1 MPNTPEVTQGATLLN
16 SVVRQATGQSAI
28 GNLTNLATFVSTATT
43 LLTIGKDPV
52 LNALT
57 QVMEPTIFAER
68 PYDQPLASLAIPG
81 ERWGNIIRK
90 LAPVADEMEDDNA
103 WLWPVAYDASQNPAD
118 GYHESVDPYAIHKQD
133 ALETHFMGSVSYMQ
147 HFTTFENQFDVA
159 FHGPAEL
166 TQFFQMLVTERRN
179 DRESFE
185 EAKARLLQLNF
196 IGAILDENNSNRVVH
211 LLTEYNGI
219 SGQSLSATD
228 IMQQGNFEAFVRWMY
243 AKIRTIVG
251 QMRARSNKFQT
262 NITGKTILRH
272 TDANNLRVAIYRPFM
287 EYISSMVLS
296 NLYNADMMR
305 LPTYEAID
313 YWQSINTPGTINVTP
328 VYTDTSGSPKTGN
341 AVNNAT
347 VIGLIHD
354 RDALGYAM
362 RDFRMPAPIYNPRGL
377 YWNTY
382 VHARFTAC
390 QDNTEKAVVL
400 CLD

>member
-1 MPNTPEVTQGATLLN
+1 MPNTPEVAQGATLLN
-16 SVVRQATGQSAI
+16 AVVKQATGQTAI
-28 GNLTNLATFVSTATT
+28 GNLANLSNFVSTATT
-43 LLTIGKDPV
+43 LLALGKDPV

-57 QVMEPTIFAER
+57 QVMETTVFAER

-81 ERWGNIIRK
+81 DRWGNIIRK
-90 LAPVADEMEDDNA
+90 LSPVADEMEDDDA
-103 WLWPVAYDASQNPAD
+103 WLWPVAYDANQNPAD
-118 GYHESVDPYAIHKQD
+118 GFHESEDPFIIHKQD
-133 ALETHFMGSVSYMQ
+133 ALETHFMGSVAYMQ

-166 TQFFQMLVTERRN
+166 AQFFQMLVTERRN

-185 EAKARLLQLNF
+185 EAKARLLQINF
-196 IGAILDENNSNRVVH
+196 IAALIDENDSDRVIH
-211 LLTEYNGI
+211 LLTEYNTA

-228 IMQQGNFEAFVRWMY
+228 IMQAGNFEAFVRWMY
-243 AKIRTIVG
+243 ARIRTIVG

-272 TDANNLRVAIYRPFM
+272 TDANNLRVALYRPFM
-287 EYISSMVLS
+287 EYINSMVLS

-313 YWQSINTPGTINVTP
+313 YWQSIKTPGTINVTP
-328 VYTDTSGSPKTGN
+328 VYTDTSGSPKTGS

-377 YWNTY
+377 YWNSFI
-382 VHARFTAC
+382 HARFTAC

>member
-1 MPNTPEVTQGATLLN
+1 MPNTPEVAQGATLLN
-16 SVVRQATGQSAI
+16 AAVKQATGHNAT
-28 GNLTNLATFVSTATT
+28 GNLANLPTFISTATT
-43 LLTIGKDPV
+43 LLALGKDPV

-57 QVMEPTIFAER
+57 QVMETTVFAER

-81 ERWGNIIRK
+81 DRWGNIIRK
-90 LAPVADEMEDDNA
+90 LSPVADEMEDDDA
-103 WLWPVAYDASQNPAD
+103 WLWPVAYDVSQNPAD
-118 GYHESVDPYAIHKQD
+118 GYHESVDPFIIHKQD
-133 ALETHFMGSVSYMQ
+133 ALETHFMGSVAYMQ
-147 HFTTFENQFDVA
+147 HFTTFETQFDVA

-166 TQFFQMLVTERRN
+166 SRFFQMLVTERRN

-185 EAKARLLQLNF
+185 EAKARLLQINF
-196 IGAILDENNSNRVVH
+196 IAALIDENDSDRVVH
-211 LLTEYNGI
+211 LLTEYNAA

-228 IMQQGNFEAFVRWMY
+228 IMQSGNFEAFVRWMY
-243 AKIRTIVG
+243 ARIRTIVG

-262 NITGKTILRH
+262 NITGKNILRH

-287 EYISSMVLS
+287 EYINSMVLS

-313 YWQSINTPGTINVTP
+313 YWQSIKTPGTINVTP
-328 VYTDTSGSPKTGN
+328 VYTDTTGSPKTGN

-362 RDFRMPAPIYNPRGL
+362 RDLRMPAPIYNPRGE

-382 VHARFTAC
+382 IHGRFTVC

>member
-16 SVVRQATGQSAI
+16 AVVKQATGQTAI
-28 GNLTNLATFVSTATT
+28 GNLANLSNFVSTATT
-43 LLTIGKDPV
+43 LLALGKDPV

-57 QVMEPTIFAER
+57 QVMETTVFAER

-81 ERWGNIIRK
+81 DRWGNILRK
-90 LAPVADEMEDDNA
+90 LSPVADEMEDDDA
-103 WLWPVAYDASQNPAD
+103 WLWPVGYDANQTPPD
-118 GYHESVDPYAIHKQD
+118 GYHKSVDPYIIHKQD
-133 ALETHFMGSVSYMQ
+133 ALETHFMGSVAYMQ
-147 HFTTFENQFDVA
+147 HYTTFENQFDVA

-166 TQFFQMLVTERRN
+166 SRFFQMLVTERRN

-185 EAKARLLQLNF
+185 EAKARLLQINF
-196 IGAILDENNSNRVVH
+196 IAAIIDENDSDRVVH
-211 LLTEYNGI
+211 LLTEYNGA
-219 SGQSLSATD
+219 SGQNLSATD
-228 IMQQGNFEAFVRWMY
+228 IMQAGNFEAFVRWMY

-262 NITGKTILRH
+262 NITGKNILRH
-272 TDANNLRVAIYRPFM
+272 TDANNLRVALYRPFM
-287 EYISSMVLS
+287 EYINSMVLS
-296 NLYNADMMR
+296 NLYNTDMMR

-313 YWQSINTPGTINVTP
+313 YWQSIKTPGTINVTP
-328 VYTDTSGSPKTGN
+328 VYTDTSGSPKTGS

-362 RDFRMPAPIYNPRGL
+362 RDFRMPPPIYNPRGL
-377 YWNTY
+377 YWNSFI
-382 VHARFTAC
+382 HARFTAC
-390 QDNTEKAVVL
+390 QDNTEKAVIL

>member
-1 MPNTPEVTQGATLLN
+1 MPNTPEVAQGATLLN
-16 SVVRQATGQSAI
+16 AVVKQATGQNAI
-28 GNLTNLATFVSTATT
+28 GNLSNLSTFISTATT
-43 LLTIGKDPV
+43 LLALGKDPV

-57 QVMEPTIFAER
+57 QVMETTVFAER

-81 ERWGNIIRK
+81 DRWGNIIRK
-90 LAPVADEMEDDNA
+90 LAPVADEMEDDDA

-118 GYHESVDPYAIHKQD
+118 GYHESVDPFIIHKQD
-133 ALETHFMGSVSYMQ
+133 ALETHFMGSVAYMQ
-147 HFTTFENQFDVA
+147 HFTTFETQFDVA

-166 TQFFQMLVTERRN
+166 SRFFQMLVTERRN

-185 EAKARLLQLNF
+185 EAKARLLQINF
-196 IGAILDENNSNRVVH
+196 IAALIDENDSDRVVH
-211 LLTEYNGI
+211 LLTEYNTA
-219 SGQSLSATD
+219 SGQTLTATD
-228 IMQQGNFEAFVRWMY
+228 IMQSGNFEAFVRWMY
-243 AKIRTIVG
+243 ARIRTIVG

-262 NITGKTILRH
+262 NITGKNILRH

-287 EYISSMVLS
+287 EYINSMVLS

-313 YWQSINTPGTINVTP
+313 YWQSIKTPGTIVVKP
-328 VYTDTSGSPKTGN
+328 VYTDTNGSPKNGAN
-341 AVNNAT
+341 VNNAT

-362 RDFRMPAPIYNPRGL
+362 RDLRMPAPIYNPRGE

-382 VHARFTAC
+382 IHGRFTAC

>member
-1 MPNTPEVTQGATLLN
+1 MPNTPEVAQGATLLN
-16 SVVRQATGQSAI
+16 AVVKQATGQNAI
-28 GNLTNLATFVSTATT
+28 GNLSNLATFISTATT
-43 LLTIGKDPV
+43 LLALGKDPV

-57 QVMEPTIFAER
+57 QVMETTVFAER

-81 ERWGNIIRK
+81 DRWGNIIRK
-90 LAPVADEMEDDNA
+90 LSPVADEMEDDDA
-103 WLWPVAYDASQNPAD
+103 FLWPVAYDVSQNPAD
-118 GYHESVDPYAIHKQD
+118 GYHESVDPFIIHKQD
-133 ALETHFMGSVSYMQ
+133 ALETHFMGSVAYMQ

-166 TQFFQMLVTERRN
+166 SQFFQMLVTERRN

-185 EAKARLLQLNF
+185 EAKARLLQINF
-196 IGAILDENNSNRVVH
+196 IAALIDENDSDRVVH
-211 LLTEYNGI
+211 LLTEYNQA
-219 SGQSLSATD
+219 SGQNLTATD
-228 IMQQGNFEAFVRWMY
+228 IMQSGNFEAFVRWMY
-243 AKIRTIVG
+243 ARIRTIVG

-262 NITGKTILRH
+262 NITGKNILRH

-287 EYISSMVLS
+287 EYINSMVLS
-296 NLYNADMMR
+296 NLYNAGMMR

-313 YWQSINTPGTINVTP
+313 YWQSIKTPGTINVTP
-328 VYTDTSGSPKTGN
+328 VYTDTTGSPKTGN

-362 RDFRMPAPIYNPRGL
+362 RDLRMPAPIYNPRGE

-382 VHARFTAC
+382 IHGRFTAC

>member
-16 SVVRQATGQSAI
+16 AVVKQATGQSAI
-28 GNLTNLATFVSTATT
+28 GNLTNLSTFISTATT
-43 LLTIGKDPV
+43 LLALGKDPV

-57 QVMEPTIFAER
+57 QVMETTVFAER
-68 PYDQPLASLAIPG
+68 PYNQPLASLAIPG
-81 ERWGNIIRK
+81 DRWGNIIRK
-90 LAPVADEMEDDNA
+90 LAPVADEMEDDDA
-103 WLWPVAYDASQNPAD
+103 WKWPVAYDANQSPPD
-118 GYHESVDPYAIHKQD
+118 GFHESVDPFIIHKQD
-133 ALETHFMGSVSYMQ
+133 AIETHFMGSVAYMQ

-166 TQFFQMLVTERRN
+166 SQFFQMLVTERRN

-185 EAKARLLQLNF
+185 EAKARLLQINF
-196 IGAILDENNSNRVVH
+196 IAALLDENNSDRVVH
-211 LLTEYNGI
+211 LLTEYNQA

-228 IMQQGNFEAFVRWMY
+228 IMQGPNFEAFVRWMY
-243 AKIRTIVG
+243 ARIRTIVG

-262 NITGKTILRH
+262 NITGKNILRH
-272 TDANNLRVAIYRPFM
+272 TDSNNLRVAIYRPFM
-287 EYISSMVLS
+287 EYINSMVLS

-313 YWQSINTPGTINVTP
+313 YWQSIQTPGTINVTP
-328 VYTDTSGSPKTGN
+328 VYTDTTGSPKNGS

-362 RDFRMPAPIYNPRGL
+362 RDFRMPAPIYNPRGEF
-377 YWNTY
+377 WNTFI
-382 VHARFTAC
+382 HARFTAC

>member
-1 MPNTPEVTQGATLLN
+1 MPNAPEVTQGATLLN
-16 SVVRQATGQSAI
+16 AVVKQATGQSAI
-28 GNLTNLATFVSTATT
+28 GNLTNLSTFVSTATT
-43 LLTIGKDPV
+43 LLALGKDPV

-57 QVMEPTIFAER
+57 QVMETTVFAER

-81 ERWGNIIRK
+81 DRWGNIIRK
-90 LAPVADEMEDDNA
+90 LSPVADEMEDDSA
-103 WLWPVAYDASQNPAD
+103 WIWPVAYDASQNPAD
-118 GYHESVDPYAIHKQD
+118 GYHEEVDPFIIHKQD
-133 ALETHFMGSVSYMQ
+133 ALETLFMGSVAYMQ

-166 TQFFQMLVTERRN
+166 SQFFQMLVTERRN

-185 EAKARLLQLNF
+185 EAKARLLQINF
-196 IGAILDENNSNRVVH
+196 IAALLDENNSDRVVH
-211 LLTEYNGI
+211 LLTEYNRA
-219 SGQSLSATD
+219 SGQNLTSTD
-228 IMQQGNFEAFVRWMY
+228 VMQSGNFEAFVRWMY
-243 AKIRTIVG
+243 ARIRTIVG

-262 NITGKTILRH
+262 NITGKNILRH
-272 TDANNLRVAIYRPFM
+272 SDANNLRVAIYRPFM
-287 EYISSMVLS
+287 EYINSMVLS
-296 NLYNADMMR
+296 GLYNADMMR

-313 YWQSINTPGTINVTP
+313 YWQSIQTPGTINVTP
-328 VYTDTSGSPKTGN
+328 VYTGTSGSPVTGS

-362 RDFRMPAPIYNPRGL
+362 RDLRMPAPIYNPRGL

-382 VHARFTAC
+382 IHGRFTAC

>member
-16 SVVRQATGQSAI
+16 AVVKQATGQSAI
-28 GNLTNLATFVSTATT
+28 GNLTNLSTFISTATT
-43 LLTIGKDPV
+43 LLALGKDPV

-57 QVMEPTIFAER
+57 QVMETTVFAER
-68 PYDQPLASLAIPG
+68 PYNQPLASLAISA

-90 LAPVADEMEDDNA
+90 LSPVADEMEDDDA
-103 WLWPVAYDASQNPAD
+103 WLWPVAYDANQSPPD
-118 GYHESVDPYAIHKQD
+118 GYHEAVDPFIIHKQD
-133 ALETHFMGSVSYMQ
+133 ALETHFMGSVSYLQ

-166 TQFFQMLVTERRN
+166 SQFFQMLVTERRN

-185 EAKARLLQLNF
+185 EAKARLLQINF
-196 IGAILDENNSNRVVH
+196 IAALIDENNSDRVVH
-211 LLTEYNGI
+211 LLTEYNTA
-219 SGQSLSATD
+219 SGQTLSATD
-228 IMQQGNFEAFVRWMY
+228 IMQGPNFEAFVRWMY

-262 NITGKTILRH
+262 NITGKNILRH
-272 TDANNLRVAIYRPFM
+272 TDTNNLRVALYRPFM
-287 EYISSMVLS
+287 EYINSMVLS

-313 YWQSINTPGTINVTP
+313 YWQSIQTPGTINVTP
-328 VYTDTSGSPKTGN
+328 VYTDTTGSPKTGS

-377 YWNTY
+377 YWNSFL
-382 VHARFTAC
+382 HARFTAC

>member
-16 SVVRQATGQSAI
+16 AVVKQATGQNAI
-28 GNLTNLATFVSTATT
+28 GNLSNLSTFISTATT
-43 LLTIGKDPV
+43 LLALGKDPV

-57 QVMEPTIFAER
+57 QVMETTVFAER

-81 ERWGNIIRK
+81 DRWGNIIRK
-90 LAPVADEMEDDNA
+90 LSPVADEMEDDDA
-103 WLWPVAYDASQNPAD
+103 WLWPVAYDVSQNPAD
-118 GYHESVDPYAIHKQD
+118 GYHESVDPLIIHKPD
-133 ALETHFMGSVSYMQ
+133 ALETPFMGSVAYMQ
-147 HFTTFENQFDVA
+147 HFTTFETQFDLA

-166 TQFFQMLVTERRN
+166 SRFFQMLVTERRN

-185 EAKARLLQLNF
+185 EAKARLLQINF
-196 IGAILDENNSNRVVH
+196 IAALIDENDSDRVVH
-211 LLTEYNGI
+211 LLTEYNAA

-228 IMQQGNFEAFVRWMY
+228 IMQSGNFEAFVRWMY
-243 AKIRTIVG
+243 ARIRTIVG

-262 NITGKTILRH
+262 NITGKNILRH

-287 EYISSMVLS
+287 EYINSMVLS

-313 YWQSINTPGTINVTP
+313 YWQSIKTPGTINVTP
-328 VYTDTSGSPKTGN
+328 VYTDTTGSPKTGN

-362 RDFRMPAPIYNPRGL
+362 RDLRMPAPIYNPRGE

-382 VHARFTAC
+382 IHGRFTAC